1 MSWGQK
7 ERKTR
12 WKTSSARSLDDDVG
26 LDAYVI
32 GYINAREAIRSTIK
46 LIKWFMIY
54 ATNNRVFESL
64 SRYMKLEK
72 SEMWRTNKSPTNLLT
87 MDNY

>member
-1 MSWGQK
+1 
-7 ERKTR
+7 
-12 WKTSSARSLDDDVG
+12 VG

-46 LIKWFMIY
+46 LIKGFMIY
-54 ATNNRVFESL
+54 ATNDRVFESL

-72 SEMWRTNKSPTNLLT
+72 SVM
-87 MDNY
+87 